1 MLLTIMCSVM
11 ENSQKYHKWTA
22 GDKQL
27 FSQLYKL
34 HGTAFNKYLP
44 FFHGI
49 TLSQIKSFY
58 NNQLHKNKERK
69 NRKMNQDDK
78 HATDSPQ
85 TPNKHLVV
93 KAQQSHQEKPIS
105 IPSNPPTIVNQH
117 PDQTQ
122 IFARMEYAA
131 PLSEPAI
138 IPEEVQVKAA
148 VNLEYE
154 YDMGLNDDTPYYV
167 RELIDG
173 ADYFNYSPYRFD
185 E

>member
-1 MLLTIMCSVM
+1 MCSVM

-22 GDKQL
+22 DDKQL
-27 FSQLYKL
+27 FAQLYKL
-34 HGTAFNKYLP
+34 HGTAFDRYVP
-44 FFHGI
+44 YFHDS

-58 NNQLHKNKERK
+58 NNQLHKIREIKK
-69 NRKMNQDDK
+69 RKMNQDDK

-85 TPNKHLVV
+85 TPNKHLAA
-93 KAQQSHQEKPIS
+93 KTEQSHQEKPIL
-105 IPSNPPTIVNQH
+105 IPSNPPTVVNEH

-122 IFARMEYAA
+122 VFARMEYAA

-138 IPEEVQVKAA
+138 IPEEIQVKAA
-148 VNLEYE
+148 VSLEQE

-173 ADYFNYSPYRFD
+173 SDCFNYSPYRF

>member
-1 MLLTIMCSVM
+1 MVNLTDLIILVQSIQVFLFCWQLKYVVLENGLLM
-11 ENSQKYHKWTA
+11 ET
-22 GDKQL
+22 DKPTTP
-27 FSQLYKL
+27 
-34 HGTAFNKYLP
+34 HD
-44 FFHGI
+44 
-49 TLSQIKSFY
+49 TL
-58 NNQLHKNKERK
+58 R
-69 NRKMNQDDK
+69 
-78 HATDSPQ
+78 PQ
-85 TPNKHLVV
+85 CRRLRLEKGCI
-93 KAQQSHQEKPIS
+93 QEKPIS